1 MMKINNFV
9 LLLIYNNDYEMKN
22 KFLWMAALALVL
34 NLFCACSDDDE
45 KEIWKELPTTPI
57 KIDGSNA
64 TLTVNGETSTTGQ
77 VAFKAESESRAM
89 LTLTDVVG
97 GYPNLDIP
105 VEMTPQTGGNSYAF
119 TGSTTVNTAP
129 QVRSVSADPALLTVD
144 VNGTI
149 STDGKVSITLTA
161 YGAGLNLGTYAG
173 ATLKLTY
180 SDATLSGKTV
190 HYTVSGSTPVLTLE
204 GIVPGEP
211 NVAIEGVHTDQN
223 GAFEGNATT
232 PKGAVVTYNGRIET
246 ANGMTLA
253 LNVKLPY
260 ESPGTLKLVNAVAHE
275 DDRDR
280 INLTLKTTKEHAYY
294 LNTSSTKISGEYI
307 SLFEVAGRLLEMV
320 LKDVTFREDGN
331 VIASYSSLPTG
342 FDIKGW
348 LDGSYTYQPESW
360 LQSPINLANW
370 YLDGE
375 NLYII
380 PNLAMILAQIEKD
393 SNENAVKS
401 MSANKTRAG
410 DDPDL
415 ATLLEQWCTTGIR
428 LTFQENPYKEYYE
441 VGKSGRYTVYNK
453 LVADYL
459 IYLNQ
464 NDIKPLIPLLRVLVN
479 LYLTDEIVAQIK
491 EQAGSF
497 ISDPKAMIEDLLNEM
512 ATAEKLEIGLCFNKN

>member
-260 ESPGTLKLVNAVAHE
+260 ESPSTLKLVNAVAHE

-280 INLTLKTTKEHAYY
+280 INLTLKTTEEHAYY

-307 SLFEVAGRLLEMV
+307 SLFGVAGRLLEMV

-393 SNENAVKS
+393 SNANAVKS

-441 VGKSGRYTVYNK
+441 VGKQGRYTVYNK

-464 NDIKPLIPLLRVLVN
+464 SDIKPLIPLLRVLIN

-497 ISDPKAMIEDLLNEM
+497 ISDPEAIVEDLLNEM
-512 ATAEKLEIGLCFNKN
+512 ETAEKLEIGLCFNKN

>member
-1 MMKINNFV
+1 
-9 LLLIYNNDYEMKN
+9 MKN
-22 KFLWMAALALVL
+22 KFLWMATLALVL
-34 NLFCACSDDDE
+34 NLFSACSDDDE
-45 KEIWKELPTTPI
+45 REMWKELPTTPI

-64 TLTVNGETSTTGQ
+64 TMTVNGETSSTGE

-97 GYPNLDIP
+97 GYPNLEIP
-105 VEMTPQTGGNSYAF
+105 VEMTPQAGGNSYAF

-144 VNGTI
+144 ANGTI
-149 STDGKVSITLTA
+149 STDGKVSIALTA

-190 HYTVSGSTPVLTLE
+190 YYTVSGSTPVLTLE

-211 NVAIEGVHTDQN
+211 NVSLEGVYTDQN

-232 PKGAVVTYNGRIET
+232 PKGTVVTYNGRIET

-260 ESPGTLKLVNAVAHE
+260 ESPGTLKLVNAVADKE
-275 DDRDR
+275 DRDTPNK
-280 INLTLKTTKEHAYY
+280 ILKVTKEHAYY
-294 LNTSSTKISGEYI
+294 LNTSSEKISGEYI
-307 SLFEVAGRLLEMV
+307 SLFGIAGGLLEML
-320 LKDVTFREDGN
+320 LKDVTFCEDGN
-331 VIASYSSLPTG
+331 VIASYSPSLPTDL
-342 FDIKGW
+342 DITG
-348 LDGSYTYQPESW
+348 LMTGSYTYQPESW

-380 PNLAMILAQIEKD
+380 PNLEMILAQIEKD
-393 SNENAVKS
+393 SNANAVKS
-401 MSANKTRAG
+401 MSASKTRAG
-410 DDPDL
+410 DEPDL

-441 VGKSGRYTVYNK
+441 VGKQGRYTVYNR

-464 NDIKPLIPLLRVLVN
+464 NDIKPLIPLLRVLIN
-479 LYLTDEIVAQIK
+479 SYLTDEIVAQIK

-497 ISDPKAMIEDLLNEM
+497 IPMDPEVAIEDLLNEM
-512 ATAEKLEIGLCFNKN
+512 ETVEKLEIGLCFNKN

>member
-1 MMKINNFV
+1 MKKFFT
-9 LLLIYNNDYEMKN
+9 LL
-22 KFLWMAALALVL
+22 ALAATMT
-34 NLFCACSDDDE
+34 FAACSDSDE
-45 KEIWKELPTTPI
+45 EAAWKQLPQTPI
-57 KIDGSNA
+57 EIDGSNA
-64 TLTVNGETSTTGQ
+64 VVRVNNETSTVGSVT
-77 VAFKAESESRAM
+77 FKATSEEAAT
-89 LTLTDVVG
+89 LTLTDVIA
-97 GYPNLDIP
+97 GYSPLTMDVVMSPKTNGY
-105 VEMTPQTGGNSYAF
+105 TFS
-119 TGSTTVNTAP
+119 GSTTVNIAP
-129 QVRSVSADPALLTVD
+129 QVRSVSTDPALLTVD
-144 VNGTI
+144 ASGTI
-149 STDGKVSITLTA
+149 SVDGKFSLDLTA
-161 YGAGLNLGTYAG
+161 YGPGLNLGAYTG

-190 HYTVSGSTPVLTLE
+190 YYTVSGSTPVLTLE

-211 NVAIEGVHTDQN
+211 NVSLEGVYTDQN
-223 GAFEGNATT
+223 GTFEGNATT
-232 PKGAVVTYNGRIET
+232 PKGAVVTYTGRIET

-280 INLTLKTTKEHAYY
+280 TNYTLKTTEEHAYY
-294 LNTSSTKISGEYI
+294 LNTSSEKISGEYI
-307 SLFEVAGRLLEMV
+307 GLFGFAGGLLEMV

-331 VIASYSSLPTG
+331 VIASYSSLPTD

-380 PNLAMILAQIEKD
+380 PNLEMILAQIEKD
-393 SNENAVKS
+393 SNANAVKS
-401 MSANKTRAG
+401 MSASKTRAG
-410 DDPDL
+410 DEPDL

-441 VGKSGRYTVYNK
+441 VGKQGRYTVYNR

-464 NDIKPLIPLLRVLVN
+464 NDIKPLIPLLRTLIN

-497 ISDPKAMIEDLLNEM
+497 IPDPEAMVEDLLNEM
-512 ATAEKLEIGLCFNKN
+512 ETVEKLEIGLCFNKN

>member
-1 MMKINNFV
+1 
-9 LLLIYNNDYEMKN
+9 MKN
-22 KFLWMAALALVL
+22 KFLWMATLALVL
-34 NLFCACSDDDE
+34 NLFSACSDDDE
-45 KEIWKELPTTPI
+45 REMWKELPTTPI

-64 TLTVNGETSTTGQ
+64 TMTVNGETSSTGE

-97 GYPNLDIP
+97 GYPSLEIP
-105 VEMTPQTGGNSYAF
+105 VEMTPQAGGNSYAF

-149 STDGKVSITLTA
+149 STDGKVSIALTA

-173 ATLKLTY
+173 TTLKLTY

-190 HYTVSGSTPVLTLE
+190 YYTVSGSTPVLTLE
-204 GIVPGEP
+204 GIVPGEL
-211 NVAIEGVHTDQN
+211 NVSLEGVYTDQN

-280 INLTLKTTKEHAYY
+280 TNLTLKTTEEHAYY
-294 LNTSSTKISGEYI
+294 LNTSSEKISGEYI
-307 SLFEVAGRLLEMV
+307 SLFGFAGRLLEMV
-320 LKDVTFREDGN
+320 LKDVSFCEDGN
-331 VIASYSSLPTG
+331 VIASYSSLPTD

-380 PNLAMILAQIEKD
+380 PNLEMILAQIEKD
-393 SNENAVKS
+393 SNANAVKS
-401 MSANKTRAG
+401 MSASKTRAG
-410 DDPDL
+410 DEPDL

-441 VGKSGRYTVYNK
+441 VGKQGRYTVYNR

-464 NDIKPLIPLLRVLVN
+464 NDIKPLIPLFRVLIN
-479 LYLTDEIVAQIK
+479 SYLTDEIVAQIK

-497 ISDPKAMIEDLLNEM
+497 ISDPEAMVKDLLNEM
-512 ATAEKLEIGLCFNKN
+512 ETAEKLEIGLCFNKN